1 MGGGRNV
8 VASLE
13 GFRDGVL
20 VADGSEQVEV
30 TAPREALREAGASV
44 QVLSPDG
51 SDVRGYHYL
60 EPGDV
65 IPVDGRIGDVGVTS
79 LDALVLPGGLGGPD
93 TLRNDEAAV
102 ALVSKMT
109 AGGTPIGVICHG
121 PWLLIDADALKG
133 RTLTCVPQLRTDVV
147 NAGAV
152 YRDEAVHVDRDAT
165 PVLIS
170 SRDHNTARDF
180 AEAIVREFAATRP
193 HVR

>member
-1 MGGGRNV
+1 M
-8 VASLE
+8 ASLD
-13 GFRDGVL
+13 GFRVGVL

-30 TAPREALREAGASV
+30 TAPREALREAGATV

-51 SDVRGYHYL
+51 SDVRGYHYI

-65 IPVDGRIGDVGVTS
+65 IPVDGRIGDVGQTS

-93 TLRNDEAAV
+93 TLRKNEAAV
-102 ALVSKMT
+102 ALVSKM
-109 AGGTPIGVICHG
+109 AADGTPIGVICHG
-121 PWLLIDADALKG
+121 PWLLIDAAALKG

-180 AEAIVREFAATRP
+180 AEAIVREFAAAWPPGR
-193 HVR
+193 